1 MIFNK
6 NMIAKKEAKNPVY
19 TLREDKNFCILMNSL
34 LLIYTQL
41 YNHLL

>member
-6 NMIAKKEAKNPVY
+6 NMIAKKEVKNPVY
-19 TLREDKNFCILMNSL
+19 TLREDENFYVLTNSL